1 MSAVLAAPVRLDVR
15 ARAAYAEGA
24 GIYRILPRAVAAPAR
39 LDDLAPLLRWA
50 RETGAAVI
58 PRGAGSAMGGGN
70 VGDGLVLDLTGLDER
85 RIGIDA
91 HHRTAR
97 AAAGA
102 TGGAINRAAHRFG
115 LRLAPN
121 PSSLA
126 FATSA
131 GLASTNAAGSRSF
144 RCGSVRRWIAGVDL
158 VTADG
163 EHLGLDRGRPAD
175 PGVAAVARF
184 ERTAAPAIRQAR
196 ATIQQRFPRT
206 RKNSSGYA
214 LDAWLQSGDL
224 LDLLIGAEG
233 TLGIITAVRW
243 TLERVP
249 LARGGLRI
257 AVLDDDELMYALEVL
272 RELGATSIELLD
284 RTFLRFVADSLSDAT
299 RHLALRSGA
308 ILLAEF
314 EGASDQ
320 VHASLR
326 SARGRLGTQ
335 VYEATASY
343 GEAALE
349 ALWAIRHAA
358 SPLLAR
364 LGPGRRSLQV
374 IEDGCV
380 PVDRLPRYLA
390 VLRAIPDRYGVET
403 VVFGHAADGHLH
415 VNLLPDTTRPGWEA
429 VLQTIF
435 DEVSLELLALGGT
448 PSGEH
453 GDGRLRS
460 GLMERL
466 YGAEV
471 LALFRAV
478 KLAFDPDS
486 LLNPGVILAEPRRA
500 GATREQTR
508 APEVNPIS
516 RLKAGDGAVELP
528 ADITRALRDIEQSG
542 SWETERL
549 VLADRLPDATV

>member
-1 MSAVLAAPVRLDVR
+1 MLAAPVRLDVR

-24 GIYRILPRAVAAPAR
+24 GIYRILPRAVAVPAR
-39 LDDLAPLLRWA
+39 IDDLPPLLRWA
-50 RETGAAVI
+50 RETGVPVI
-58 PRGAGSAMGGGN
+58 PRGAASCMGGGN

-85 RIGIDA
+85 RIGIDP
-91 HHRTAR
+91 HHRTVR

-131 GLASTNAAGSRSF
+131 GMASTNAAGSRSL
-144 RCGSVRRWIAGVDL
+144 RCGSVRRWITGLDL

-163 EHLGLDRGRPAD
+163 ELLVLDRGRPAD
-175 PGVAAVARF
+175 LGVAAVDRF
-184 ERTAAPAIRQAR
+184 ERNAAPSIRHAR
-196 ATIQQRFPRT
+196 TTIQQRFPRT

-224 LDLLIGAEG
+224 LDLVIGAEG

-243 TLERVP
+243 TLEPVP
-249 LARGGLRI
+249 VARGGLRI
-257 AVLDDDELMYALEVL
+257 AVVDDDELMHALDVL

-314 EGASDQ
+314 EGASDSVQ
-320 VHASLR
+320 ASLR
-326 SARGRLGTQ
+326 SARGRLGSQ

-380 PVDRLPRYLA
+380 PVDRLPNYLA

-403 VVFGHAADGHLH
+403 VVFGHAGDGHLH
-415 VNLLPDTTRPGWEA
+415 ANLLPDTTRPGWE
-429 VLQTIF
+429 VMLQSIF
-435 DEVSLELLALGGT
+435 DEVSAELLALGGT

-460 GLMERL
+460 GLMRQL
-466 YGAEV
+466 YGREIFD
-471 LALFRAV
+471 LFRAV
-478 KLAFDPDS
+478 KLAFDPDCR
-486 LLNPGVILAEPRRA
+486 LNPGVILSESCQSGADREPAEP
-500 GATREQTR
+500 
-508 APEVNPIS
+508 PCVS
-516 RLKAGDGAVELP
+516 RLKAGDGAVALP
-528 ADITRALRDIEQSG
+528 ADIARALRDIEQSG

-549 VLADRLPDATV
+549 VLADRYPDQTA